1 MYIVFFQMPAVV
13 EICPDIS
20 SRGGGGGGGVGWEGE
35 SSTPLNPSPQQI
47 KCTHFNNIYIWLII
61 NSTFVIR

>member
-20 SRGGGGGGGVGWEGE
+20 SRGGGGGGGGLGGGGGRVA
-35 SSTPLNPSPQQI
+35 PP
-47 KCTHFNNIYIWLII
+47 
-61 NSTFVIR
+61 